1 LGCKQAAILRALGND
16 DAELTE
22 MATYGVDHLRAL
34 LDEQVTGSE
43 YQRLGLLCLALH
55 LYKPHGWALR
65 RLANRLGIRRLV
77 LLPLYERLHV
87 GGRDKAHCVAQPTD
101 LSPPVMRASARF
113 HGDDARWL
121 GREKREH
128 LCPPQL
134 LAEYDG
140 TRSIC
145 AVCLEDVLR
154 DIQPIV

>member
-1 LGCKQAAILRALGND
+1 
-16 DAELTE
+16 

-43 YQRLGLLCLALH
+43 YQRLG
-55 LYKPHGWALR
+55 
-65 RLANRLGIRRLV
+65 IRRVV

-113 HGDDARWL
+113 HGDDAWWL
-121 GREKREH
+121 GRKKREH

-140 TRSIC
+140 TRSI
-145 AVCLEDVLR
+145 
-154 DIQPIV
+154 